1 MQFQQVY
8 KHTDI
13 ESCSIGCYQNI
24 SLNRFVHPVPHQTL
38 IYFHRLF
45 SVLQPDSK
53 PKPGR
58 FAQFGEE
65 DPLEWASLASPSPS
79 AKKAASRAQQS
90 SSSSTPASSMKPS
103 LLFSPSGQHAASS
116 SAFPSPAPRSKSGA
130 QQFVVPFSGVAESL
144 SASSA
149 SYHQA
154 STRAPKPTLPSSTF
168 SFAAPPAPTQRR
180 QKSAPQPAPASSSSS
195 AFPQSAAPSHLD
207 PSAAH
212 AHVFG
217 GDRWG
222 NAFHGGGDASELT
235 YATLP
240 VDVDPRSPAATR
252 TPVGW
257 AAMRSPFNFSGP
269 AGGSSGSAQQNQ
281 QQQQAAA
288 QAPNPPMS
296 PHARQLSVASSLFK
310 RGLITAD
317 EKAACKDAIIHN
329 DRSAIDLMLAANDGN
344 ARAVDALRQHVQ
356 IAVIRQ

>member
-1 MQFQQVY
+1 
-8 KHTDI
+8 
-13 ESCSIGCYQNI
+13 
-24 SLNRFVHPVPHQTL
+24 
-38 IYFHRLF
+38 
-45 SVLQPDSK
+45 
-53 PKPGR
+53 
-58 FAQFGEE
+58 
-65 DPLEWASLASPSPS
+65 
-79 AKKAASRAQQS
+79 
-90 SSSSTPASSMKPS
+90 MKPS

-180 QKSAPQPAPASSSSS
+180 QKSAPQPAPVSSSSS
-195 AFPQSAAPSHLD
+195 SFPQSAEPSY
-207 PSAAH
+207 PH

-222 NAFHGGGDASELT
+222 NAFHGGGDAERT

-269 AGGSSGSAQQNQ
+269 TGGSAEQQPHQQPQ

-296 PHARQLSVASSLFK
+296 PHARQLSIASSLFK

-344 ARAVDALRQHVQ
+344 AHAVEALRQHVQ